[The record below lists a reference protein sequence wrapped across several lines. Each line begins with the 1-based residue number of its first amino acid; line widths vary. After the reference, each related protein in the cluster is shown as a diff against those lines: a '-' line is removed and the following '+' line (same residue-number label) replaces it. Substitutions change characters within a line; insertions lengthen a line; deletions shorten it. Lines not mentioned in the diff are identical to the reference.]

1 MLEAIGL
8 IGCVCLGLFL
18 AYLAVAFAFGI
29 LIGIVF
35 IIKTLKTLW
44 YDWRINHER

>member
-1 MLEAIGL
+1 MVEALGL
-8 IGCVCLGLFL
+8 VGCVCLGLFL

-35 IIKTLKTLW
+35 IIKTVRTLKE
-44 YDWRINHER
+44 NERRNRDA